1 MDKMTDYNVGLFR
14 FKHNYRQLCSQ
25 EEWAESSEPGRRQ

>member
-14 FKHNYRQLCSQ
+14 FKNGYRQLCSG
-25 EEWAESSEPGRRQ
+25 EDWEKVRVPGSRE